1 MRGSAHVVLDTSECR
16 AVERLHDRVV
26 RADWLTLSLAVVYQ
40 IGARM
45 RTIAV
50 LVLCIGTMA
59 AAGAAQTTISTVASV
74 DGTPI
79 AIECAG
85 AGPSLLIVHGGTG
98 DRTRWTPLFPLFASK
113 FRVCAMD
120 RRAHGGSG
128 DTAPYS
134 LQKEVEDVV
143 AVVAAQPGPVFV
155 LGHSFGAVCA
165 FEAAFHTAKIAGL
178 ALYEPP
184 VRVADHSV
192 ILARM
197 EAMMRSGDREGA
209 LVTFMREIVL
219 ISPDEVAVMKGRPS
233 WAGLLATVETSVRQD
248 RALSQ
253 YQFNPARARTMTV
266 PTLLMEGSKTASPEV
281 KGSIDSLRE
290 TLPHATL
297 HIFEGQEHNAM
308 DAIPQEFAATV
319 SSFLLDQ
326 RR

>member
-1 MRGSAHVVLDTSECR
+1 
-16 AVERLHDRVV
+16 
-26 RADWLTLSLAVVYQ
+26 
-40 IGARM
+40 M

-50 LVLCIGTMA
+50 LVLGVGIVA
-59 AAGAAQTTISTVASV
+59 AAGEPQTSISTVASA

-85 AGPSLLIVHGGTG
+85 VGPSLVIVHGGAG
-98 DRTRWTPLFPLFASK
+98 DRTRWTPLFPLLASK

-120 RRAHGGSG
+120 RRAHGASG
-128 DTAPYS
+128 DTLPYS

-165 FEAAFHTAKIAGL
+165 FEAAFHTTKIARL

-184 VRVADHSV
+184 VRLADHSA

-197 EAMMRSGDREGA
+197 EAMIRNGDREGA
-209 LVTFMREIVL
+209 LTTFMREIVM
-219 ISPDEVAVMKGRPS
+219 ISPDEVAAMKTRSS
-233 WAGLLATVETSVRQD
+233 WAGLLASVETAVRQD

-253 YQFNPARARTMTV
+253 YQFEPARARTMTV
-266 PTLLMEGSKTASPEV
+266 PTLLMAGSKTASPELTR
-281 KGSIDSLRE
+281 SIDSLRE
-290 TLPHATL
+290 TLPHSTL
-297 HIFEGQEHNAM
+297 RIFEGQEHNAM
-308 DAIPQEFAATV
+308 DTIPQEFAAAV
-319 SSFLLDQ
+319 SSFLLEP

>member
-1 MRGSAHVVLDTSECR
+1 MRA
-16 AVERLHDRVV
+16 
-26 RADWLTLSLAVVYQ
+26 
-40 IGARM
+40 
-45 RTIAV
+45 IAV
-50 LVLCIGTMA
+50 LVCIGTTV
-59 AAGAAQTTISTVASV
+59 AAGQAQTSISTVASA

-79 AIECAG
+79 ALECAG
-85 AGPSLLIVHGGTG
+85 AGPSLVIVHGGTG
-98 DRTRWTPLFPLFASK
+98 DRTRWTPLFPLLASK

-120 RRAHGGSG
+120 RRAHGASG
-128 DTAPYS
+128 DTLPYS
-134 LQKEVEDVV
+134 LQKEVDDVV

-165 FEAAFHTAKIAGL
+165 FEAAFRTRKIARL

-184 VRVADHSV
+184 VRLADHSA

-197 EAMMRSGDREGA
+197 EAMMRRGDREAA

-253 YQFNPARARTMTV
+253 YPFDPARARTMTI
-266 PTLLMEGSKTASPEV
+266 PTLLMAGSKTASPEL
-281 KGSIDSLRE
+281 KRSIDSLRE
-290 TLPHATL
+290 TLPHPTL

-308 DAIPQEFAATV
+308 DAIPEEFAATV
-319 SSFLLDQ
+319 SSFLLDLHP
-326 RR
+326 